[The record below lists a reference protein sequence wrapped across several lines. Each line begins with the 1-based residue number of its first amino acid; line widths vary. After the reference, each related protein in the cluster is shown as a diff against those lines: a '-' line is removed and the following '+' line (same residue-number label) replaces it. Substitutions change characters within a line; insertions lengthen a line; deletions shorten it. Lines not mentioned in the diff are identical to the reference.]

1 MNSTKLTNALLI
13 ALIAI
18 NGLLF
23 AGWAMSTMHH
33 HRHRGEFAMQNKF
46 RGRHHDS
53 FSFYRFGA
61 NCGYHRGRYYGGFR
75 NHNDSRWN

>member
-18 NGLLF
+18 NGLLL
-23 AGWAMSTMHH
+23 AGCALSSMHH
-33 HRHRGEFAMQNKF
+33 HRHRGEFAMQYKF

-61 NCGYHRGRYYGGFR
+61 NRGYHRGRYCGSFR
-75 NHNDSRWN
+75 NQNYSGWN